1 MTLHGIVHGNIIRL
15 DQPVGLADGAQ
26 VEVEVRALV
35 STDAAAACHAGLR
48 PPPGLGKGFITVV
61 AEDESHLGDF
71 SEYMP

>member
-35 STDAAAACHAGLR
+35 SPDAAAACHGALR

-61 AEDESHLGDF
+61 VEDESHLGDF